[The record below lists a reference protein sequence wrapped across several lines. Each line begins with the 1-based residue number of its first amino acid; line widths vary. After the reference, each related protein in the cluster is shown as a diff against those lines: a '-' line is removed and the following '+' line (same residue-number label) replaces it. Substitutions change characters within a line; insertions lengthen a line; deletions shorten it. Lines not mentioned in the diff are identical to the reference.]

1 MFIKYDSIKD
11 WEILKEYILTESL
24 RTGTI
29 VSWDEVSTV
38 EYEKY
43 LVFKKSLYSIY
54 VSKKNKNFMILIE
67 DNLKKLFMESFVKKS
82 ISNENEFNKL
92 LKNIAYLFAINRI

>member
-11 WEILKEYILTESL
+11 WEILEEYILSESL
-24 RTGTI
+24 RTGNI